1 MLNLP
6 GGPPV
11 DLQRGKGGCGEI
23 FQLADLK

>member
-6 GGPPV
+6 CGPPV
-11 DLQRGKGGCGEI
+11 DLQGREGGCGEI